1 MKMDRKGDGQN
12 LNREIYLRSLSK
24 SEKMCL
30 KLCGVGVNMKRK
42 WIIKERAKIQ
52 TVKSIVAHSQNLIK
66 KYALN
71 CVVWGL
77 TYIEN
82 GS

>member
-52 TVKSIVAHSQNLIK
+52 TVKSIVAHSQNLK

-77 TYIEN
+77 TYIKN